1 MCKALKYYWE
11 YMLLK
16 NRDDFSRYKRWS
28 KSTIYDSW
36 NYAMLLL
43 KYDTALLQQPL
54 GVEALGA
61 LQFSTFGFNSC
72 LLLGFSWKMNFYDE
86 PFLPMVSS
94 KKIID
99 LNLSHSLHHSPSSKL
114 FVGTFSGYDKWCKIS
129 MRLLHESRLF

>member
-1 MCKALKYYWE
+1 MPHFSNWNCSITCTIAIKTNDLKWNSKKSGQIATLKLNLHLNFFIVRRGILLLLSSYCKLCKALKYYWE

-61 LQFSTFGFNSC
+61 LQFSTFGFNSLAC
-72 LLLGFSWKMNFYDE
+72 S
-86 PFLPMVSS
+86 
-94 KKIID
+94 
-99 LNLSHSLHHSPSSKL
+99 
-114 FVGTFSGYDKWCKIS
+114 
-129 MRLLHESRLF
+129 